1 MSRIII
7 NQGLDNEIVIPM
19 SEFIEGLMGSMERKT
34 PKEQL
39 REQLLEFKE
48 TADFNLERYSK
59 MKEGDLKK
67 LWMRTEKLYI
77 AFLIFVLNR
86 NLEMSLHK
94 KEKLELLSHPYL
106 ERVLE
111 EEGFIPR
118 DLTVQIDNDEVVS
131 KEGLM
136 VHIANQLK
144 TQLENMKQILRDC
157 EEFGWWP

>member
-1 MSRIII
+1 MSHIII

-39 REQLLEFKE
+39 REELFKLKE
-48 TADFNLERYSK
+48 TADFNLESFSR
-59 MKEGDLKK
+59 MEEGDLKK
-67 LWMRTEKLYI
+67 LSIRIEKLYI

-106 ERVLE
+106 ERVLDE
-111 EEGFIPR
+111 EDFIPK
-118 DLTVQIDNDEVVS
+118 DLAIHTNKGKSLS

-136 VHIANQLK
+136 VLIANELK
-144 TQLENMKQILRDC
+144 TKLDNMKIILIDC
-157 EEFGWWP
+157 ERLGWWP